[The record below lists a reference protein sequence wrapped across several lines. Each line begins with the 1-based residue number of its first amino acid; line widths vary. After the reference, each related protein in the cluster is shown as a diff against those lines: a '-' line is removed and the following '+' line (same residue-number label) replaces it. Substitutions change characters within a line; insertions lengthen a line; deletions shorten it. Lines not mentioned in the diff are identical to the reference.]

1 MNANLLDK
9 EMCMTFI
16 RAKNN
21 KVESFIN
28 NIESYYG
35 NLSNERSDSLFLVFM
50 KTGFLFIGLF
60 AIFIPMWVG
69 IIVFTL
75 ITLMFNIQSIIVM
88 AFITAILVYLLILP
102 QLWYGF
108 LGLCVIISVLLA

>member
-1 MNANLLDK
+1 
-9 EMCMTFI
+9 MTFI

-50 KTGFLFIGLF
+50 KTGFFFIGSF
-60 AIFIPMWVG
+60 AMLIPTWIGIATFISV
-69 IIVFTL
+69 ISI
-75 ITLMFNIQSIIVM
+75 FNIQSRLIMAIMIILLTW
-88 AFITAILVYLLILP
+88 ALILP

-108 LGLCVIISVLLA
+108 LSLCVIISVLLA